1 MALIGRD
8 QAPALIIHKKPLTA
22 EDAETYYGMIRT
34 LGQEGETNFI
44 PHVDQHKIEYHD
56 PDTGRLAVKPMINP
70 WLYELAQGRSQLANF
85 VDAYPENIE
94 WISDNSPFFYQ
105 MKKNIPKEI
114 LIVLGAAIGLIVAF
128 TVAFSNRRSESVDNG
143 HAIFIGFAGIGTAFM
158 LIEIAVIQ
166 KFILFWG
173 HQTLAL
179 ALLLAFILTSV
190 GIGSYICGRLPGLA
204 GKLKISL
211 FATLLLSII
220 FTPLSEP
227 VLMEF
232 ESASTVV
239 KILVSGMMIFPLF
252 FTMGFP
258 FPTLLTMT
266 HKKYGSDMFPWMLGI
281 NSAATLLGGVLAIAI
296 AMQFGYRF
304 VLFLGVLIYGL
315 VWVGIVLGHRILKP
329 DADSCIKQI
338 SNLST

>member
-1 MALIGRD
+1 
-8 QAPALIIHKKPLTA
+8 
-22 EDAETYYGMIRT
+22 
-34 LGQEGETNFI
+34 
-44 PHVDQHKIEYHD
+44 
-56 PDTGRLAVKPMINP
+56 MINP